1 MFITRKSLSRRA
13 ILRGMGA
20 TVALPLLDAMV
31 PALTATARTA
41 ANPVRR
47 FGTVFVGLGERPSHW
62 RPATDGVNFEMSP
75 ILKPLEKF
83 REHMTVVSELCTPIN
98 GHAATAAA
106 WSTGALAKAT
116 VAEDVLLGPSIDQI
130 VAKAIGG
137 DTVFPSIEVCTE
149 DVTGYLG
156 GCDPAY
162 ACAYINTTSWSNPTT
177 PLPMEINPR
186 MLFERIFG
194 RAGTAAQRL
203 AALQT
208 DRSILD
214 SVRDDVRELQSGL
227 GQRDKGRL
235 GDYLENVREIE
246 ARIQRAEKQNAS
258 SSVTAPDAP
267 VGIPD
272 QFSEHMTLMF
282 DLLAVA
288 WQADTTRVFSY
299 MLNRDVSQRVYP
311 EINITEPHHAMSHHG
326 KDAKKLDGL
335 VKLNTWQVSLFAK
348 FVEKLANTPDGDG
361 SLLDHSVIFWGSGMS
376 ESDLHYRLDLPTLL
390 MGRGNGLYKGNR
402 HQVADK
408 ETPIGNFLVD
418 IAQKFGAD
426 VDKMGLSKGRLDV
439 V

>member
-1 MFITRKSLSRRA
+1 MFITKKSLSRRA
-13 ILRGMGA
+13 VLRGMGA

-31 PALTATARTA
+31 PALTAQAKTA
-41 ANPVRR
+41 AAPIRR
-47 FGTVFVGLGERPSHW
+47 FGTVFVGLGERPSAW
-62 RPATDGVNFEMSP
+62 RPATMGANFEMSP
-75 ILKPLEKF
+75 ILKPLEGF
-83 REHMTVVSELCTPIN
+83 RDHMTVVSELCTPIN
-98 GHAATAAA
+98 GHAPTAAA

-116 VAEDVLLGPSIDQI
+116 IAEDVVLGPSIDQL
-130 VAKAIGG
+130 VAKKIGG
-137 DTVFPSIEVCTE
+137 DTVFPSLEVCTE

-162 ACAYINTTSWSNPTT
+162 ACAYINTTSWANPTT
-177 PLPMEINPR
+177 PLPMDINPR
-186 MLFERIFG
+186 VVFERIFG

-214 SVRDDVRELQSGL
+214 SLRDDVRELQTGL

-235 GDYLENVREIE
+235 TEFLDNVREIE
-246 ARIQRAEKQNAS
+246 QRIQRAEKQNATS
-258 SSVTAPDAP
+258 ITVPDAP
-267 VGIPD
+267 VGIPEA
-272 QFSEHMTLMF
+272 FSEHMMLMF

-288 WQADTTRVFSY
+288 WQADLTRVFSY

-311 EINITEPHHAMSHHG
+311 EIAITEPHHAMSHHG

-348 FVEKLANTPDGDG
+348 FVERLSKTQDGDG
-361 SLLDHSVIFWGSGMS
+361 TLLDHSVIFWGSGMS
-376 ESDLHYRLDLPTLL
+376 ESDLHYRLDVPTLL
-390 MGRGNGLYKGNR
+390 VGRGNGLYKGNR
-402 HQVADK
+402 HQIAPK

-418 IAQKFGAD
+418 VGQKFG
-426 VDKMGLSKGRLDV
+426 VEVERMGLSTGRLEV